1 MGYEVHVVRRKDF
14 ENYEEESNITME
26 EWKHLVESSPEL
38 TWEQFDGDT
47 KPLDYKYCYWLAHP
61 EQDDTNRPWF
71 DYYGGSINTKW
82 TDPPCMKLLLRIAEQ
97 LGGRL
102 EGDDGEVY
110 TMKEIVDLEE
120 YHKKTEPSST
130 PQKKPFWKFW

>member
-1 MGYEVHVVRRKDF
+1 MGYEVHVVRRNDF
-14 ENYEEESNITME
+14 ENYDEESNITME

-47 KPLDYKYCYWLAHP
+47 KALDYKYCYWLAHP

-71 DYYGGSINTKW
+71 DYSHGRISTKW
-82 TDPPCMKLLLRIAEQ
+82 TDTACMKLLLKIAEQ
-97 LGGRL
+97 LNARL

-110 TMKEIVDLEE
+110 TMKEIEALQANNPPKEE
-120 YHKKTEPSST
+120 NLTV
-130 PQKKPFWKFW
+130 QKKPFWKFW